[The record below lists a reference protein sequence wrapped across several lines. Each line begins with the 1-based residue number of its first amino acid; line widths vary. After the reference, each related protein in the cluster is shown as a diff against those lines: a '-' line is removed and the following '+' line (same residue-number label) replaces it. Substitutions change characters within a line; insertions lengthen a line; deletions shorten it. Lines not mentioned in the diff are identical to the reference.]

1 MADQPRLSRSALY
14 VPGDAPDKLRKA
26 LDRGADEIIVDLED
40 AVLPANKAMARDIVW
55 AWVDGL
61 PETQVKIWVRVN
73 PHGPERVADVRAL
86 AACEELAGFVAA
98 KTENA
103 EELVALDALLTEL
116 GSAAR
121 VVPLLESADAIFNA
135 REIAR
140 APRVERLQVGEADLR
155 ADVGVTPGADEREL
169 LYARSHVVFAS
180 AAAKIAPPIAPV
192 SVEFRDLDAF
202 RSSTEAVA
210 RLGFVGRA
218 CIHPAQVTVANDVYT
233 PTAEEVA
240 KATALLERFSA
251 GDAGVGVDADGR
263 MVDEAVLRQARGVLS
278 RAR

>member
-1 MADQPRLSRSALY
+1 LADQPRLSRSALY

-26 LDRGADEIIVDLED
+26 LDRGADELIVDLED
-40 AVLPANKAMARDIVW
+40 AVLPANKATARDIVW
-55 AWVDGL
+55 AWVDGI
-61 PETQVKIWVRVN
+61 PETEVKIWVRIN
-73 PHGPERVADVRAL
+73 QHGAEREADVRAL
-86 AACEELAGFVAA
+86 AACEDLAGFVAA

-116 GSAAR
+116 GSSAR

-218 CIHPAQVTVANDVYT
+218 CIHPAQVAVANDVFT

-240 KATALLERFSA
+240 KATALLERFSS